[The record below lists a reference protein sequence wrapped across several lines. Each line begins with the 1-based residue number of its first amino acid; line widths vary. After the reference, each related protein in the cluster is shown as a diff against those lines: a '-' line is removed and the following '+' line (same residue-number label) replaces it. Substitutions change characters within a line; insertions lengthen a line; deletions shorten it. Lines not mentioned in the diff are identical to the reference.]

1 MQKRNFTSQKTEEK
15 MKIASLV
22 LLGFLSFV
30 ARNASA
36 SSHAKSLE
44 LADVDYQFSPLKLN
58 SANDSFLFYR
68 SFVDYFYL
76 LVKKNELNLSTASL
90 KNTEGLCV
98 GDAHAENFGFVIDNN
113 LASMFTHNDLDD
125 SGVCPLAYDYLRM
138 SVSYYLYD
146 NEAPLKEALKAY
158 LTGLKRSFLT
168 MPKPVEKMY
177 LKSMEKSIAISE
189 KKISNNKFIR
199 KPEYQEV
206 SPSDFKPIKNLVETN
221 LATFNLTVLD
231 IVATQKDSGGS
242 AGLSRYEVLAKY
254 KNDLIQLELKELA
267 APSIYPV
274 SSKNAMSAL
283 DRISLAL
290 NYIHGVEYSR
300 FYKVLSYQAKDFLL
314 RPNKFPNFVGVE
326 LSKNSLKEN
335 REIIHYEFY
344 VLGLIHS
351 STMSPNYYDA
361 MLKNEKL
368 KDDIEVFGK
377 FFKTKFEELKK

>member
-1 MQKRNFTSQKTEEK
+1 
-15 MKIASLV
+15 MKKIRSLV
-22 LLGFLSFV
+22 LFGFLSFSLGS
-30 ARNASA
+30 ASA
-36 SSHAKSLE
+36 SSLKLV
-44 LADVDYQFSPLKLN
+44 DVDYQFSPLKLN
-58 SANDSFLFYR
+58 SATDSFLFYR

-76 LVKKNELNLSTASL
+76 LVKKNEESLSTAPL
-90 KNTEGLCV
+90 KKTEGLCV

-125 SGVCPLAYDYLRM
+125 SGVCPLVYDYLRM

-146 NEAPLKEALKAY
+146 NEAPLKEAFESY
-158 LTGLKRSFLT
+158 LSGLKRNSVI
-168 MPKPVEKMY
+168 MPRPVEKMY
-177 LKSMEKSIAISE
+177 LKSMEKGIAISE

-206 SPSDFKPIKNLVETN
+206 SMEDFNYIKNLVEKSLTD
-221 LATFNLTVLD
+221 FNLTVLD

-242 AGLSRYEVLAKY
+242 AGLSRYEILAKY
-254 KNDLIQLELKELA
+254 RADLIQLELKELA
-267 APSIYPV
+267 TPSIYPV
-274 SSKNAMSAL
+274 SSKSEMGSFE
-283 DRISLAL
+283 RISLAL
-290 NYIHGVEYSR
+290 QFIHGAEYSR
-300 FYKVLSYQAKDFLL
+300 FYKVLSYQKKDFLL

-335 REIIHYEFY
+335 REVIHYEFY
-344 VLGLIHS
+344 VMGLIHS
-351 STMSPNYYDA
+351 STMGANYYNA